1 MSAKIVTFGCR
12 LNTYESAAMREF
24 SKLSDDFIIVN
35 TCAVTSEAERQCR
48 QEIRRLKR
56 ENPDAFI
63 IATGCAAQLFPEKFA
78 AMEEVDKVLGN
89 KEKLNPDLFVKSAQ
103 KVVVSPVSRADPDI
117 PLPDLFEGRNRAFM
131 QIQQGCDHACT
142 FCIVP
147 HARGKSV
154 VLPKDEVLKRAQKL
168 TDAGYAEICLTGVDI
183 SSYPDFAG
191 LLRQIL
197 DNTRGLK
204 RLRLG
209 SVDPALVNDDFIS
222 LFGQSDILMP
232 HLHLSVQAGGD
243 MILRR
248 MARRHLRGDVIKLCE
263 KLRAARPDIV
273 FGADFITGFPTETQ
287 AQFNDTLDLVEQ
299 CGMTHL
305 HVFPYSERS
314 GTPAAKMPQIP
325 VPVRRDRAK
334 ILREKGD
341 EMMLAYMKSRLGST
355 AVVLC
360 ETDEKG
366 LCEQYINVKIVKKC
380 HTGDFVK
387 VRLTGIAKPALFEGS
402 VCES

>member
-1 MSAKIVTFGCR
+1 MSVKIVTFGCR

-103 KVVVSPVSRADPDI
+103 KVVVSPVSSADPDI

-263 KLRAARPDIV
+263 KLRAVRPDIV

-325 VPVRRDRAK
+325 VPVRKERAK

-366 LCEQYINVKIVKKC
+366 LCEQYISVKIAEKR